1 MKRTVK
7 TQRTPKVK
15 RLNLAEWLYAFWKF
29 SRPHTIIGTSLSV
42 LGMYL
47 IAFDAQIDL
56 SPHPTFVRAGF
67 ADSSLIER
75 IIQLSTPV
83 RAGFADSS
91 LIERIIHWL
100 NPPLHPFLLAWIACL
115 CGNIY
120 IVGLNQLEDVEID
133 KINKPHLPI
142 ASGEFSRRT
151 GQILIAITGI
161 LALVLAGTAGWY
173 LFGMVAISLA
183 IGTAYSLPPI
193 RLKRFP
199 FWAALCI
206 FSVRGAIVNLGLFL
220 HFNWLWQGILG
231 IPSSVW
237 TLTLFIVVFTF
248 AIAIFKDIPDLEG
261 DRQYHITT
269 FTIALGKEKVFNLAL
284 WVIATCYVG
293 IIIADIRGLPSVNS
307 TFLISTHL
315 LLLALLWWRSRQV
328 NLQDKSAIAS
338 CYQFIWKLF
347 FLEYLLFPVACLLGS

>member
-1 MKRTVK
+1 MKRTVEK
-7 TQRTPKVK
+7 QRTPKIEH
-15 RLNLAEWLYAFWKF
+15 LTLTEWLYAFWKF

-47 IAFDAQIDL
+47 IAFDAVN
-56 SPHPTFVRAGF
+56 P
-67 ADSSLIER
+67 SSL
-75 IIQLSTPV
+75 LTPV
-83 RAGFADSS
+83 RANTDVSIMAPLFVRVGFTDIS
-91 LIERIIHWL
+91 IVERIIPWL
-100 NPPLHPFLLAWIACL
+100 NPPVHPLFLAWIACL

-151 GQILIAITGI
+151 GQFLIAITGI
-161 LALVLAGTAGWY
+161 LALILAGAAGWY

-220 HFNWLWQGILG
+220 HFNWLWQGDSG
-231 IPSSVW
+231 IPSAVW
-237 TLTLFIVVFTF
+237 TLTLFILVFTF

-261 DRQYHITT
+261 DRQYRITT
-269 FTIALGKEKVFNLAL
+269 FTIALGKEKVFHLAL
-284 WVIATCYVG
+284 WVITACYLGMIVVG
-293 IIIADIRGLPSVNS
+293 IFGLPSVNS
-307 TFLISTHL
+307 NFLITTHL

-328 NLQDKSAIAS
+328 DLQDKSAIAS

>member
-1 MKRTVK
+1 MKHTIKAQETRK
-7 TQRTPKVK
+7 IKQ
-15 RLNLAEWLYAFWKF
+15 LNLAEWLYAFWKF

-42 LGMYL
+42 LGMYI
-47 IAFDAQIDL
+47 IAFDAQNDL
-56 SPHPTFVRAGF
+56 SPHPT
-67 ADSSLIER
+67 
-75 IIQLSTPV
+75 
-83 RAGFADSS
+83 
-91 LIERIIHWL
+91 
-100 NPPLHPFLLAWIACL
+100 LHTLYPFLLAWTACL

-151 GQILIAITGI
+151 GQILVAITGI
-161 LALVLAGTAGWY
+161 LALMLAGVAGRY
-173 LFGMVAISLA
+173 LLVMVAISLA

-220 HFNWLWQGILG
+220 HFNWLWQGISG

-237 TLTLFIVVFTF
+237 TLTLFILVFTF

-269 FTIALGKEKVFNLAL
+269 FTIALGKETVFHLAL
-284 WVIATCYVG
+284 WVITACYLSMVIAG
-293 IIIADIRGLPSVNS
+293 IFGLPSVNS
-307 TFLISTHL
+307 TFLIGTHL
-315 LLLALLWWRSRQV
+315 SLLALLWWRSRQV
-328 NLQDKSAIAS
+328 DLQNKSAIAS

-347 FLEYLLFPVACLLGS
+347 FLEYLLFPVACLLG